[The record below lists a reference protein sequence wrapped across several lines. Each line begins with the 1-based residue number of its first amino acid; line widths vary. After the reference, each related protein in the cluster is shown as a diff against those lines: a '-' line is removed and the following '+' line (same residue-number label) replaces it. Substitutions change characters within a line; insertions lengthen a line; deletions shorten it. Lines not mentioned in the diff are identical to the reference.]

1 MQACGVGMQQ
11 LILERVTMTE
21 DEILKKAE
29 EIKTA
34 RQKDNR
40 TNSFKNGTKFYI
52 RWECR
57 FQEYGC
63 SSDQVVVNYSDI
75 EEIVLRK
82 IKEQS

>member
-1 MQACGVGMQQ
+1 
-11 LILERVTMTE
+11 MTTDDE

-40 TNSFKNGTKFYI
+40 TNSFKNGTKFYV

-63 SSDQVVVNYSDI
+63 SSDQVVVNLDEVRELVLKKL
-75 EEIVLRK
+75 EEQK
-82 IKEQS
+82 